1 MNYQHSFAIS
11 AAGMDVERMRV
22 EVASLNLAN
31 AHTVAARESD
41 GYKPLQVVARAMPGS
56 AAAAGGLF
64 TSLVDSAL
72 AGPVAT
78 VETSL
83 RAPRRVLE
91 PGHPQADAQ
100 GFVNYPG
107 VDPVTEMMTLL
118 SATRAYEANV
128 VAMNSA
134 RTMTLKALEIGGNT

>member
-1 MNYQHSFAIS
+1 MNYQQSFAIS

-22 EVASLNLAN
+22 EVAALNLAN
-31 AHTVAARESD
+31 AHTVATRESD
-41 GYKPLQVVARAMPGS
+41 TYKPLQVVARALPAT

-78 VETSL
+78 VEPSL
-83 RAPRRVLE
+83 RAPRRVME
-91 PGHPQADAQ
+91 PGHPSADAQ
-100 GFVNYPG
+100 GFVTYPG
-107 VDPVTEMMTLL
+107 VDPATEMMTLM

-128 VAMNSA
+128 AAMNAA
-134 RTMTLKALEIGGNT
+134 RTMTLKALDIGGAA